1 MIITKEGI
9 TLASDLAI
17 TNPNN
22 KSYNCGDKIFKIT
35 DEFPIGILINGNVD
49 FEEVPLETLIG
60 EFTKTIDF
68 KNLKSVESVK
78 NGFLE
83 YLSSNT
89 NHTPVD
95 EYISWVLEDF
105 KKELIEEIDEYG
117 FDEALKYYTSSELNP
132 IVENY
137 ENFKNEFDDI
147 IPCDKDKSEYNLKL
161 WKIFSHQL
169 SYEGTGMIFAG
180 FNAGEFYPTFF
191 EINLHC
197 NDNGKIIYE
206 EVDFEINTKEP
217 LIKVFAINEEA
228 YTFITGTSTEF
239 EEYVETYV
247 EQSNETFLLELEE
260 TLHDEE
266 EFDIKQINDISSIC
280 KKLIDNSYSNMS
292 QTIKDYKLNALY
304 EASESTD
311 YLPKMIL
318 WDLAD
323 YLIKLTAL
331 KQKLSSDYETVSSET
346 EIAFINKTHN
356 FKWVKNDNET
366 FKYK

>member
-35 DEFPIGILINGNVD
+35 DEFPIGIMINGNVD

-95 EYISWVLEDF
+95 EYISWVLDDF

-132 IVENY
+132 MVENY

-228 YTFITGTSTEF
+228 YTFITGASDNLK
-239 EEYVETYV
+239 EYIEYYI
-247 EQSNETFLLELEE
+247 EKSNETFLLELAEKLHEE
-260 TLHDEE
+260 KYNDEQLKE
-266 EFDIKQINDISSIC
+266 ILTISE
-280 KKLIDNSYSNMS
+280 KLIDKTYSKIS
-292 QTIKDYKLNALY
+292 QTIKNYKLNALN
-304 EASESTD
+304 EASESAD
-311 YLPKMIL
+311 YLPKMII

-331 KQKLSSDYETVSSET
+331 KQKLSSDYETISSET